1 MPILHIFIFFELFPQ
16 ADSHAGEVGVLTE
29 DGDPIVALSSAV
41 AGIDSK
47 LRARE
52 VWRLLVLGKPR
63 HAHNNHQERS
73 WTISLCNDDDD
84 VYFFI
89 MSINVNGFQIHS
101 DQVQGEFKWFRAQ
114 AGNNILDLFRS
125 RRASRQSSLAW
136 PHGVSSNKNGPNPS
150 VETRHYLELSPVSPI
165 MVWL

>member
-1 MPILHIFIFFELFPQ
+1 MYFKQKQDRKNVNGTRDPSPPTSWQIPLFFLYFFEPFPQ

-73 WTISLCNDDDD
+73 
-84 VYFFI
+84 
-89 MSINVNGFQIHS
+89 
-101 DQVQGEFKWFRAQ
+101 
-114 AGNNILDLFRS
+114 
-125 RRASRQSSLAW
+125 
-136 PHGVSSNKNGPNPS
+136 
-150 VETRHYLELSPVSPI
+150 
-165 MVWL
+165 